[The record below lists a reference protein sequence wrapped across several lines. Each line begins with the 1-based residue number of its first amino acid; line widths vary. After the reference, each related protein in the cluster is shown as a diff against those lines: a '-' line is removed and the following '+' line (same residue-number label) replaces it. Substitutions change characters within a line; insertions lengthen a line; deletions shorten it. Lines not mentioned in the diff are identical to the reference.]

1 MTEPIP
7 HLPIA
12 MQHRQLTRRHLILGS
27 SLLAGTGGLLNSTL
41 GRSTH
46 ATTVAAKK
54 SKDIPLTFSTYGL
67 PKSGLN
73 QAIDAIADS
82 GYDGL
87 EICVAPNS
95 LTATRKLSPAQRREA
110 CSRLKDRGLILSSL
124 MSHFQPLGSIEQHSG
139 DLVRL
144 KQDCILARELAPD
157 SPPVIQTVL
166 GGKSWA
172 DSRQKCLDR
181 IADWVAIAEKHEVP
195 IAVKPHR
202 GHAMSRPSE
211 AAWLIEKINNSKFLR
226 MWYDY
231 SHFIFRDM
239 PMQQSLQQ
247 SLPIMAGVA
256 VKDAIE
262 KDGKIQ
268 FLLPGAAGTINYK
281 RLCQLLNEANFR
293 GPVCVEVSSHVW
305 KRPDYDATSALQKS
319 YRILSAAMA
328 AAKSS

>member
-1 MTEPIP
+1 
-7 HLPIA
+7 
-12 MQHRQLTRRHLILGS
+12 MQHPPLTRRHLILGS
-27 SLLAGTGGLLNSTL
+27 SLLAGIGGLLNSTL

-46 ATTVAAKK
+46 ATILAANKTN
-54 SKDIPLTFSTYGL
+54 DIPLTFSTYGL

-87 EICVAPNS
+87 EICVAPNA
-95 LTATRKLSPAQRREA
+95 LTATKKLSPVQRREA
-110 CSRLKDRGLILSSL
+110 RIRLKDRGLILSSL
-124 MSHFQPLGSIEQHSG
+124 MSHLQPLGSKEQHSG
-139 DLVRL
+139 DLIQL
-144 KQDCILARELAPD
+144 NQDCILARELAPD

-166 GGKSWA
+166 GGKSW
-172 DSRQKCLDR
+172 DVSKQKCVDR
-181 IADWVAIAEKHEVP
+181 IADWIAIAEKHEVP

-211 AAWLIEKINNSKFLR
+211 AAWLIEKLNNSKFLR

-262 KDGKIQ
+262 RDGKIQ
-268 FLLPGAAGTINYK
+268 FLLPGAAGTIDYK
-281 RLCQLLNEANFR
+281 RLCQRLHAEQFT
-293 GPVCVEVSSHVW
+293 GPICVEVSSHVW
-305 KRPDYDATSALQKS
+305 KKPDYDATSALQKS
-319 YRILSAAMA
+319 HRVLSAAMA

>member
-1 MTEPIP
+1 
-7 HLPIA
+7 
-12 MQHRQLTRRHLILGS
+12 MQHSKLTRRHLILGS
-27 SLLAGTGGLLNSTL
+27 SFLASSRGFLDSCWGK
-41 GRSTH
+41 STH
-46 ATTVAAKK
+46 TTACTANKAN
-54 SKDIPLTFSTYGL
+54 DMPLTFSTYGL
-67 PKSGLN
+67 PKAGLN
-73 QAIDAIADS
+73 EAIDTIADS
-82 GYDGL
+82 GYDGI
-87 EICVAPNS
+87 EICVSPKS
-95 LTATRKLSPAQRREA
+95 LTATQKLSPAQRREA
-110 CSRLKDRGLILSSL
+110 SSRLQDRGLILSSL
-124 MSHFQPLGSIEQHSG
+124 MSHLQPLGSIQQHSD

-211 AAWLIEKINNSKFLR
+211 AAWLIEKLNNSKFLR

-305 KRPDYDATSALQKS
+305 KRADYDATSALQKS